1 MYVKKSYS
9 SDEYSKLSSAQKNA
23 IREARLKYKESRG
36 QSNSNSNVNEIASTI
51 CESITETMHRVISD
65 GMKNANKDN
74 DKIDGASAL
83 TDNPT
88 QQFKRRKR
96 E

>member
-1 MYVKKSYS
+1 
-9 SDEYSKLSSAQKNA
+9 
-23 IREARLKYKESRG
+23 
-36 QSNSNSNVNEIASTI
+36 
-51 CESITETMHRVISD
+51 MHRVISD

-74 DKIDGASAL
+74 DKIDVASAL

-88 QQFKRRKR
+88 QQFKRRKK